1 MASPKDGGSN
11 KMDDEWAK
19 QFEAENGRK
28 PTFDEFMA
36 HQKEVS
42 GTPNTGNDQPGAP
55 AQQAAQP
62 VSYDPQTGAPIYAE
76 QQPAQAAQPQQPEQ
90 PAEPQQQAQPQ
101 QFTGATSQAQSQ
113 DAVGQQGASQATQQ
127 QPIGF
132 DPQTGAPRYA
142 ADTQPQGN
150 FDPQTGRPLNQTA
163 PGQGGTVPPQG
174 PAGPTGSQQPP
185 FDFKAFIKTPKGIGV
200 VAVIAFVILFII
212 VGKATDRTTTEL
224 QQQYND
230 AVSQKSGA
238 KLLKLFPGS
247 QTKSTFAK
255 DGAQQVVGYGYT
267 YEQIAAGSIK
277 FLKIK
282 ESNWLLFFKRYSLS
296 TTTTDVKLAASAKK
310 YPLSYKG
317 KTVTAK
323 DFKQPFFP
331 GSYKFTAKQKSQFGT
346 VKVNN
351 TINAGNTKSA
361 TLKFGIG
368 GTTVTLPAG
377 PNTFKV
383 TYQGKDTG
391 LTLKDKKQ
399 KVGPFNVEE
408 TKAEERLKLSGSYG
422 TVIKVSPISLYRIY
436 SGDYWTTYNQN
447 GDAYLIPKGHVTLT
461 NATLKANLQTIAE
474 NFFKAQSS
482 GSLAEFTM
490 STKDFRDNY
499 SLDDYMK
506 DDSDETY
513 TFKSIDYDQDDV
525 STYIGIDG
533 KVYIGVSLTINYK
546 EKYADDSDDTNGD
559 QSIDFLYQMDT
570 NGKLTAYSSGY

>member
-1 MASPKDGGSN
+1 
-11 KMDDEWAK
+11 MDDEWSK
-19 QFEAENGRK
+19 QFEADNGRK

-36 HQKEVS
+36 HQQEVS
-42 GTPNTGNDQPGAP
+42 GTPAAGNERP
-55 AQQAAQP
+55 ATPAEPAAQP
-62 VSYDPQTGAPIYAE
+62 VGYDPQTGAPLYAA
-76 QQPAQAAQPQQPEQ
+76 QHPAQAAQPQQPADQTAPDQPQVQAAQ
-90 PAEPQQQAQPQ
+90 PAKAPAQP
-101 QFTGATSQAQSQ
+101 TA
-113 DAVGQQGASQATQQ
+113 Q

-142 ADTQPQGN
+142 SDTQPQGN

-163 PGQGGTVPPQG
+163 AGQGGTVPPQG
-174 PAGPTGSQQPP
+174 PAGPTGPQKPP
-185 FDFKAFIKTPKGIGV
+185 FDFKAFIRTPKGIGI
-200 VAVIAFVILFII
+200 VAVIAFVIVFII

-224 QQQYND
+224 QQQYTD

-238 KLLKLFPGS
+238 KLLKLFPAS

-296 TTTTDVKLAASAKK
+296 TTTTNVKLAASAKK

-351 TINAGNTKSA
+351 TINAGNTKTA

-368 GTTVTLPAG
+368 GNTVTLPAG
-377 PNTFKV
+377 PSTFKV

-391 LTLKDKKQ
+391 LTLKDKQQ
-399 KVGPFNVEE
+399 KIGPFNVEE
-408 TKAEERLKLSGSYG
+408 TKAQERLKISGGYG

-436 SGDYWTTYNQN
+436 SGDYWSTYNQN

-461 NATLKANLQTIAE
+461 NATLKTNLQTIAE
-474 NFFKAQSS
+474 NFFKAQSA

-546 EKYADDSDDTNGD
+546 EKYADDSDDTDGN
-559 QSIDFLYQMDT
+559 QSIDFLYQLDT